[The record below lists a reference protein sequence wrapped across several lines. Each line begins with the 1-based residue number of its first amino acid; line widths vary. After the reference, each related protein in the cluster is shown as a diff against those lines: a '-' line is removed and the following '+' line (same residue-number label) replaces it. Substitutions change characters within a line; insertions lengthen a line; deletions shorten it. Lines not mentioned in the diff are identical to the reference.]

1 MDDRS
6 IDRTNL
12 ESPVTE
18 PNSPDPAL
26 ESFYRQ
32 QLQQLYVDP
41 SLAFA
46 AHGGTESDTACG
58 TAAEQIQAEEAD
70 GYEFNLFTRSSAS
83 GLASVG
89 TSNGPQRI
97 TLRSPSPADD
107 GLGCTGEGRPDNY
120 YFTGDTGLELAKQ
133 YTQAAVSGQDVIEGL
148 KKSWVCYMC

>member
-6 IDRTNL
+6 IDRTNI

-18 PNSPDPAL
+18 PNSPDLAL

-32 QLQQLYVDP
+32 QLQQLYADP

-46 AHGGTESDTACG
+46 AHGGTEPDTACG
-58 TAAEQIQAEEAD
+58 AAAKQIQDDDVD
-70 GYEFNLFTRSSAS
+70 GYEFRLFTRTSAL
-83 GLASVG
+83 GPASVG
-89 TSNGPQRI
+89 KSNGPQRI
-97 TLRSPSPADD
+97 TLRSPSPAHG
-107 GLGCTGEGRPDNY
+107 GLGFESGGRPDSY

-148 KKSWVCYMC
+148 KRSWVCYMF